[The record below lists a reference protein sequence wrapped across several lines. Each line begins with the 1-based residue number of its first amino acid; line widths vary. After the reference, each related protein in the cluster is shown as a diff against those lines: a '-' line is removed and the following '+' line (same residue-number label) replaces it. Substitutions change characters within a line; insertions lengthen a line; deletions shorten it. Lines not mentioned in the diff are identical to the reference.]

1 MPDNNKQLKIFCI
14 SWDLD
19 YQMYKT
25 LVMHHV
31 TIFETRLFTNLE
43 FI

>member
-19 YQMYKT
+19 YQIYKT
-25 LVMHHV
+25 LVMHYD
-31 TIFETRLFTNLE
+31 TRSVL
-43 FI
+43 I

>member
-31 TIFETRLFTNLE
+31 TIFEKHVFLQ
-43 FI
+43 I